1 MKLTNLETF
10 VWVARLGSFSA
21 AGERLHA
28 TQPTISARIA
38 SLEQSLGVTF
48 FERSGKSSS
57 LSPRGLQLL
66 PYAEKMLGLA
76 NEIELVV
83 GDKEAVSGIVR
94 LGTSETLV
102 HTWLPDLLRRVHG
115 EYPGV
120 TVEILVDLTV
130 NLRERLVSREI
141 DVAFLLGP
149 VSEPNMANTAL
160 CAYSMVWVA
169 APEFALPEG
178 SLSLADLAALPI
190 ITFLRPTRPHVF
202 LREALAGPDLPPLRI
217 SGSSSLATMIR
228 MVEDGLGVSP
238 LPWEV
243 VRPGVESGQLRRF
256 ETALALPDLEFTATY
271 PVSPPNPM
279 IGLIEKMALETVAL
293 EIGALETGVSETG
306 TSLR

>member
-10 VWVARLGSFSA
+10 VWVARLGSFRA
-21 AGERLHA
+21 AAERLHA
-28 TQPTISARIA
+28 TQPTISARVA
-38 SLEQSLGVTF
+38 ALEQSLGVRLF
-48 FERSGKSSS
+48 DRSGKSSS

-66 PYAEKMLGLA
+66 PYAEKMLDLA
-76 NEIELVV
+76 NEIDLVV
-83 GDKEAVSGIVR
+83 RDKDSLRGIVR

-149 VSEPNMANTAL
+149 VAEPNMGNAAL
-160 CAYSMVWVA
+160 CAYEMVWVA
-169 APEFALPEG
+169 APDFELPDG
-178 SLSLADLAALPI
+178 QLSLAELADLPI
-190 ITFLRPTRPHVF
+190 ITFLRATRPHVF

-217 SGSSSLATMIR
+217 SGSSSLATMVR
-228 MVEDGLGVSP
+228 MVKDGLGVSP

-243 VRPGVESGQLRRF
+243 VRSEVESGRLRRF
-256 ETALALPDLEFTATY
+256 ETELLLPDLEFTVTY
-271 PVSPPNPM
+271 PVSPPSPM
-279 IGLIEKMALETVAL
+279 IGLIEKLALETVAAL
-293 EIGALETGVSETG
+293 PAGA
-306 TSLR
+306 RD

>member
-10 VWVARLGSFSA
+10 VWVARLGGFRA
-21 AGERLHA
+21 AAERLNA

-38 SLEQSLGVTF
+38 ALERSLGVTLF
-48 FERSGKSSS
+48 DRGGKSSS

-76 NEIELVV
+76 NEIDLVV
-83 GDKEAVSGIVR
+83 GDKEALRGIVR

-115 EYPGV
+115 EYTGV

-141 DVAFLLGP
+141 DLAFLLGP
-149 VSEPNMANTAL
+149 VAEPNMANTAL
-160 CAYSMVWVA
+160 CAYEMVWVA
-169 APEFALPEG
+169 GPEFALPSG
-178 SLSLADLAALPI
+178 RLTLAELAGLPI

-228 MVEDGLGVSP
+228 MVRDGLGVSP

-243 VRPGVESGQLRRF
+243 VRPEVEAGRLRRF
-256 ETALALPDLEFTATY
+256 GTALDLPDLEFTATY
-271 PVSPPNPM
+271 PVSPPSPM
-279 IGLIEKMALETVAL
+279 TGLIEKLALETVAAL
-293 EIGALETGVSETG
+293 PGGA
-306 TSLR
+306 RMR

>member
-10 VWVARLGSFSA
+10 VWVARLGSFRA
-21 AGERLHA
+21 AAERLHA

-38 SLEQSLGVTF
+38 ALEHSLGVRLF
-48 FERSGKSSS
+48 DRSGKSSS
-57 LSPRGLQLL
+57 LSPRGLELL
-66 PYAEKMLGLA
+66 PYAEKMLVLA
-76 NEIELVV
+76 NEIDLVV
-83 GDKEAVSGIVR
+83 GDKGALRGIVR

-149 VSEPNMANTAL
+149 VAEPNMGNTAL
-160 CAYSMVWVA
+160 CSYEMVWVS
-169 APEFALPEG
+169 APEFELPAG
-178 SLSLADLAALPI
+178 RLTLSDLAKLPI

-202 LREALAGPDLPPLRI
+202 LRQALAGPDLPPLRI
-217 SGSSSLATMIR
+217 SGSSSLATMVR
-228 MVEDGLGVSP
+228 MVKDGLGVSP

-243 VRPGVESGQLRRF
+243 VRPEVESGRLRRF
-256 ETALALPDLEFTATY
+256 ETALALPDLEFTVTF

-279 IGLIEKMALETVAL
+279 IGLIEKLALETVA
-293 EIGALETGVSETG
+293 ALPAGN
-306 TSLR
+306 RDP

>member
-10 VWVARLGSFSA
+10 VWVARLGSFRA

-38 SLEQSLGVTF
+38 ALEQSLGVSL
-48 FERSGKSSS
+48 FERSGKSTS

-83 GDKEAVSGIVR
+83 GDKETLRGIVR

-102 HTWLPDLLRRVHG
+102 HTWLPDLVRRVHQ

-149 VSEPNMANTAL
+149 VSQPNMANTAL
-160 CAYSMVWVA
+160 CAYELVWVA
-169 APEFALPEG
+169 APDFALPDG
-178 SLSLADLAALPI
+178 KLPNATLAGLPI

-202 LREALAGPDLPPLRI
+202 LREALSGPDLPPLRI
-217 SGSSSLATMIR
+217 SGSSSLATMVR
-228 MVEDGLGVSP
+228 MVKDGLGVSP
-238 LPWEV
+238 LPWDV
-243 VRPGVESGQLRRF
+243 VRPDVESGRLRRF
-256 ETALALPDLEFTATY
+256 ETELELPDLDFTVTY
-271 PVSPPNPM
+271 PMSPPNPM
-279 IGLIEKMALETVAL
+279 IGLIEGLALEAVQAAH
-293 EIGALETGVSETG
+293 ESDCD
-306 TSLR
+306 R